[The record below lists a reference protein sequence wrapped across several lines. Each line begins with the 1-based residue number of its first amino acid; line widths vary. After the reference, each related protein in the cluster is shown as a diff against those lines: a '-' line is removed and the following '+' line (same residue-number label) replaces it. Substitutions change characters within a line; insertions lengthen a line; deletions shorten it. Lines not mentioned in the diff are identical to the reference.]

1 MWDGIAWTLWTR
13 RAGRPSLAPHPA
25 PAAAWRLSTSRAA
38 LTGTDGRAGACSEN
52 WLIPVVA
59 VALYLL
65 MLFALIPFMQDRPPV
80 QKSLINPV
88 VAAWNLGLSLFSFT
102 GLYFTAPHL
111 YSFLTEHGYRAT
123 VCYSAQWYG
132 HGWCGKMMAFF
143 IYSKLFELFDTL
155 WLILKK
161 RPVIFLHS
169 YHHITVLLY
178 CWHSYAA
185 RISNGLWFGTMNY
198 AVHSLMYFYY
208 FLMTFESSRRWA
220 KPFNWVLTT
229 LQTSQMA
236 VGIGVTV
243 SAMQYGEDGS
253 DAPCNVLRTNSFLG
267 LVRPSPLSLLAGLR
281 F

>member
-1 MWDGIAWTLWTR
+1 MCIRD
-13 RAGRPSLAPHPA
+13 S
-25 PAAAWRLSTSRAA
+25 
-38 LTGTDGRAGACSEN
+38 
-52 WLIPVVA
+52 
-59 VALYLL
+59 
-65 MLFALIPFMQDRPPV
+65 
-80 QKSLINPV
+80 
-88 VAAWNLGLSLFSFT
+88 
-102 GLYFTAPHL
+102 
-111 YSFLTEHGYRAT
+111 
-123 VCYSAQWYG
+123 
-132 HGWCGKMMAFF
+132 
-143 IYSKLFELFDTL
+143 
-155 WLILKK
+155 
-161 RPVIFLHS
+161 
-169 YHHITVLLY
+169 ITVLLY

-267 LVRPSPLSLLAGLR
+267 LVRPSPLCLAR
-281 F
+281 